1 MTEYTET
8 LGARIRQFLRELFG
22 SRLAERLELDL
33 LNLRSDMER
42 QLQSY
47 EVLVAT
53 LREEKQQL
61 MSKVATYELVI
72 LPHSSRVG
80 AEVVAYQKPKKPSAF
95 SFVDMPREM
104 TRWER
109 VQADHDAQMA
119 KEVAEEVA
127 EEAANNKGTPAIAGA
142 AQGA

>member
-1 MTEYTET
+1 MNEQNVET
-8 LGARIRQFLRELFG
+8 LGKRIRQFFRDLLGSRVAEHLEVQLLQLREDFEK
-22 SRLAERLELDL
+22 RLQEKDQVIA
-33 LNLRSDMER
+33 S
-42 QLQSY
+42 
-47 EVLVAT
+47 

-119 KEVAEEVA
+119 KEVAEEEV
-127 EEAANNKGTPAIAGA
+127 NNKGTPALAGA

>member
-1 MTEYTET
+1 MEGQKETHLKMTEYTET

-42 QLQSY
+42 QLQGY

-72 LPHSSRVG
+72 LPHASRAGIGGPSFSNFASS
-80 AEVVAYQKPKKPSAF
+80 P
-95 SFVDMPREM
+95 
-104 TRWER
+104 
-109 VQADHDAQMA
+109 
-119 KEVAEEVA
+119 
-127 EEAANNKGTPAIAGA
+127 N
-142 AQGA
+142 

>member
-42 QLQSY
+42 QLQGY

-72 LPHSSRVG
+72 LPHASRAG
-80 AEVVAYQKPKKPSAF
+80 AEVVAYNKPKKPSF
-95 SFVDMPREM
+95 SFVDTTPVKS
-104 TRWER
+104 RWQQYQEDYAKAEEEKE
-109 VQADHDAQMA
+109 VKEKQEKAAAAA
-119 KEVAEEVA
+119 KE
-127 EEAANNKGTPAIAGA
+127 
-142 AQGA
+142 